1 MWPGSPLERRLAE
14 RLAAWSRAGLRR
26 TRRTPDGVDLS
37 SNDYLQLAR
46 HPDVVRAFAR
56 GALEE
61 GVGSSGSRLLR
72 GERTIFDAVEQRV
85 AAWKGSDRALFFSSG
100 YLANLAVLTTLTERD
115 DLIIS
120 DALNHASLIDGA
132 RLAPARREIL
142 PHADLDALETRL
154 RQADGPGVR
163 FVVTES
169 VFSMDGDLAPLRE
182 LVALCHRYGAVPV
195 VDEAHACGLYGDHG
209 SGRLE
214 AAGVDPR
221 TCISINTAGKALGV
235 SGAFV
240 TGPSAV
246 IEMLTQRARPFV
258 FSTAPPPAVAHAIA
272 ASLDLV
278 AREPDRRATVAAL
291 ARYLRGRLRAHG
303 VTVPADG
310 SQIIPI
316 HVGANGAAV
325 RLAARLSA
333 DGFDVRA
340 IRPPTVPDGT
350 ARLRISVNA
359 GLDVPT
365 LDRFAAAVA
374 EARQEVSCAAA
385 SS

>member
-14 RLAAWSRAGLRR
+14 RLAAWERAGLRR
-26 TRRTPDGVDLS
+26 TLRTPGGVDLS

-56 GALEE
+56 GAMEE

-72 GERTIFDAVEQRV
+72 GERAIFEAVEQRV
-85 AAWKGSDRALFFSSG
+85 AAWKGSERALFFSSG
-100 YLANLAVLTTLTERD
+100 YLANLAVLTTLAERD
-115 DLIIS
+115 DLIFS

-132 RLAPARREIL
+132 RLAPARREVV
-142 PHADLDALETRL
+142 PHADLDALEARL

-169 VFSMDGDLAPLRE
+169 VFSMDGDLAPLPD
-182 LVALCHRYGAVPV
+182 LVALCLRYGAVPV
-195 VDEAHACGLYGDHG
+195 VDEAHACGLYGDRG

-214 AAGVDPR
+214 EAGIDPR

-240 TGPSAV
+240 AGPSPV

-272 ASLDLV
+272 ASLDVV
-278 AREPDRRATVAAL
+278 AREPQRRATVAAL
-291 ARYLRGRLRAHG
+291 AQHLRGRLRAHG
-303 VTVPADG
+303 VPVPADG

-316 HVGANGAAV
+316 HVGENGAAV
-325 RLAARLSA
+325 RLAARLSMG
-333 DGFDVRA
+333 GFDVRA
-340 IRPPTVPDGT
+340 IRPPSVPDGT

-374 EARQEVSCAAA
+374 EAVQEESCAA